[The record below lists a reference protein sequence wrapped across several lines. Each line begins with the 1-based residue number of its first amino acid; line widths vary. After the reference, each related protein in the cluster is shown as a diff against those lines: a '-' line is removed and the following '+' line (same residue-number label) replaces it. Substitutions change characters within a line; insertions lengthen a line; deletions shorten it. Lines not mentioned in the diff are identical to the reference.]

1 MQHLITC
8 SQSTGEQR
16 KRPLRL
22 LSSGG
27 LSWCNKPD
35 ELWARLSSP
44 SVDCRHSNCEHWKRL
59 LESLSSGGL
68 ERCAIRRFRRPR
80 GPTPAKQRRAGQ

>member
-16 KRPLRL
+16 KRPLMS

-27 LSWCNKPD
+27 LSWRNKTD
-35 ELWARLSSP
+35 ALWARLSLP
-44 SVDCRHSNCEHWKRL
+44 SIECRHSNSEH
-59 LESLSSGGL
+59 
-68 ERCAIRRFRRPR
+68 
-80 GPTPAKQRRAGQ
+80 